1 MKLQG
6 SYRDIVRPQYPTFR
20 GRAQDD
26 GFGPCFSPL
35 KAKLCK
41 SLYQRRWPFLHL
53 HNSKNT

>member
-26 GFGPCFSPL
+26 VLGPASRLSKRSCA
-35 KAKLCK
+35 KAFTNVAGRSCI
-41 SLYQRRWPFLHL
+41 SI
-53 HNSKNT
+53 